1 MCPMGLM
8 TLNFAKYYENKKLKK
23 LVKINIDNCIECG
36 ACEYVCPSR
45 VPLIYSIK
53 NGKMQINELR
63 KEGGLK

>member
-1 MCPMGLM
+1 M
-8 TLNFAKYYENKKLKK
+8 NKKLKK